1 MHRAGKFFVACVA
14 VFAVAS
20 WLTARAAA
28 DDFRIATKVFSG
40 TATEPIGENVT
51 LFRGSQVYDF
61 LSKPNEIT
69 LFDKTRNRVILMD
82 PIRKVKAEVKGERL
96 AAFSVELRG
105 WCERQTDPL
114 LKFAAEP
121 RFDET
126 MDEATGEMVFASPL
140 MTYRIK
146 PMKSDTEVISRQ
158 YLEFSDSYARLN
170 SLTNPGSLPPF
181 PRLAVNE
188 ALFRSRSIPENVQLT
203 IASRGRLGGRAMTL
217 RSEHTVNWRLLDSDL
232 QKIDE
237 AGEFLVTFT
246 PISLE
251 KYLRID
257 EHEARK

>member
-1 MHRAGKFFVACVA
+1 
-14 VFAVAS
+14 
-20 WLTARAAA
+20 
-28 DDFRIATKVFSG
+28 
-40 TATEPIGENVT
+40 
-51 LFRGSQVYDF
+51 
-61 LSKPNEIT
+61 
-69 LFDKTRNRVILMD
+69 MD

-96 AAFSVELRG
+96 AALSVELRG
-105 WCERQTDPL
+105 WCERQTDPM

-126 MDEATGEMVFASPL
+126 MDEATGEMVFTSSL

-188 ALFRSRSIPENVQLT
+188 ALFRSRSIPESVQLT
-203 IASRGRLGGRAMTL
+203 IASHGRFGGRAMTL
-217 RSEHTVNWRLLDSDL
+217 RSEHAVNWRLLDSDL

-251 KYLRID
+251 KYLHID
-257 EHEARK
+257 ERGPQVICDPRGIFSRENDERILEGCQLSLGGQGRWADTPGIEIANYRCPTPAGSKRQ